1 METKKI
7 RITGAQLSFTFGA
20 IQENKSKILN
30 TLEEAEKINSDIVVF
45 PELCVT
51 GYPPEDLLLRE
62 SFVGKNFAVLEEI
75 AEFSG
80 RTSGVIGFVDRSL
93 EEQTMDNVDRNITNA
108 AAIVQNGDVK
118 GIYHKSFLPNYSV
131 FDEAR
136 YFAKGTKPEEIFW
149 YEDIAVG
156 INICEDIWINNGPAE
171 EQVKKGA
178 SLIININASPFDIN
192 KTESRKVNVRDKAK
206 KLKVPILYLNM
217 VGGQDELVFDGGS
230 FLVDADGNIIY
241 EAGQFSEEIFSFD
254 LELEI
259 KNVKSENKLIV
270 NEKKSDLPPLK
281 TSDSLSEL
289 ESMYAA
295 LKMGL
300 SDYVEKNNFKKVLV
314 GLSGGIDSA
323 LTATIAVD
331 ALTSDNVIGV
341 AMTSKFNPKSSLE
354 DAKELADNLNIELKT
369 VNIEETA
376 EKFRNLLKDNI
387 DDDLKSVVA
396 ENIQSRIRGNILMG
410 LSNQLG
416 AMVVST
422 GNKSEMAVGYSTLYG
437 DLVGGFALL
446 KDVYKTEVYKLS
458 DYRNSIS
465 KVIPQ
470 NIIEKKPSAE
480 LSEDQYDSDSLPE
493 YDLLDK
499 ILKMYIELD
508 YSSEKIINSD
518 IDKEVVFDIL
528 EKIDRNEYKR
538 KQVAPGVKLTSRA
551 FGKDRR
557 MPITNTYI
565 RDLSLIHI

>member
-1 METKKI
+1 MGTKKI
-7 RITGAQLSFTFGA
+7 RITGAQLSFSVGA

-30 TLEEAEKINSDIVVF
+30 TLEQAEKINSDIVVF
-45 PELCVT
+45 PELCIT

-80 RTSGVIGFVDRSL
+80 RTSGIIGFVDRSL
-93 EEQTMDNVDRNITNA
+93 EEQTTDNVDRKITNA

-118 GIYHKSFLPNYSV
+118 GIYHKCYLPNYSV

-149 YEDIAVG
+149 YEDVGVG
-156 INICEDIWINNGPAE
+156 INVCEDIWIDEGPAE
-171 EQVKKGA
+171 EQVKRGA
-178 SLIININASPFDIN
+178 SLIININASPFDID
-192 KTESRKVNVRDKAK
+192 KTKSRKEKVIHKAK
-206 KLKVPILYLNM
+206 KLNVPIIYLNM

-230 FLVDADGNIIY
+230 FVVDSDGNIIHQ
-241 EAGQFSEEIFSFD
+241 ASQFVEEIFSFD
-254 LELEI
+254 IDLEI
-259 KNVKSENKLIV
+259 KNVNAENKLII
-270 NEKKSDLPPLK
+270 NEKNSDLPSIESTKPLE
-281 TSDSLSEL
+281 EL
-289 ESMYAA
+289 ESMYSA
-295 LKMGL
+295 LKLGL
-300 SDYVEKNNFKKVLV
+300 SDYVRKNKFKKVLV
-314 GLSGGIDSA
+314 GISGGIDSA

-331 ALTSDNVIGV
+331 SLSSENVIGV
-341 AMTSKFNPKSSLE
+341 AMPSRFNPESSLK
-354 DAKELADNLNIELKT
+354 DAEALAKNLNIELKT
-369 VNIEETA
+369 INIEETA
-376 EKFRNLLKDNI
+376 EKFRELIGSNI
-387 DDDLKSVVA
+387 DESLESVVK
-396 ENIQSRIRGNILMG
+396 ENIQARIRGNILMA

-458 DYRNSIS
+458 NYRNSIS
-465 KVIPQ
+465 KVIPK
-470 NIIEKKPSAE
+470 NIISKKPSAE
-480 LSEDQYDSDSLPE
+480 LSEDQYDSDTLPE

-508 YSSEKIINSD
+508 YSSEKIIQSGIEKD
-518 IDKEVVFDIL
+518 VVFDIL

-565 RDLSLIHI
+565 RDRY

>member
-1 METKKI
+1 METKKL
-7 RITGAQLSFTFGA
+7 RITGAQLSFTVGA

-118 GIYHKSFLPNYSV
+118 GIYHKCYLPNYSV

-156 INICEDIWINNGPAE
+156 INICEDVWINNGPAE

-241 EAGQFSEEIFSFD
+241 EARQFSEEIFSFD

-341 AMTSKFNPKSSLE
+341 AMPSKFNPKSSLE

-376 EKFRNLLKDNI
+376 EKFRNLLKDNL
-387 DDDLKSVVA
+387 DDDLKSVVD

-565 RDLSLIHI
+565 RDRS

>member
-1 METKKI
+1 METKKL
-7 RITGAQLSFTFGA
+7 RITGAQLSFTVGA

-118 GIYHKSFLPNYSV
+118 GIYHKCYLPNYSV

-156 INICEDIWINNGPAE
+156 INICEDVWINNGPAE
-171 EQVKKGA
+171 EQVKQGA

-241 EAGQFSEEIFSFD
+241 EAEQFSEEIFSFD

-341 AMTSKFNPKSSLE
+341 AMPSKFNPKSSLE

-376 EKFRNLLKDNI
+376 EKFRNLLKDNL
-387 DDDLKSVVA
+387 DDDLKSVVD

-565 RDLSLIHI
+565 RDRS

>member
-1 METKKI
+1 METKKL
-7 RITGAQLSFTFGA
+7 RITGAQLSFTVGA

-118 GIYHKSFLPNYSV
+118 GIYHKCYLPNYSV

-156 INICEDIWINNGPAE
+156 INICEDVWINNGPAE

-241 EAGQFSEEIFSFD
+241 EAEQFSEEIFSFD

-341 AMTSKFNPKSSLE
+341 AMPSKFNPKSSLE
-354 DAKELADNLNIELKT
+354 DAKKLADNLNIELKT
-369 VNIEETA
+369 INIEETA
-376 EKFRNLLKDNI
+376 EKFRNLLKDNLN
-387 DDDLKSVVA
+387 DDLKSVVD

-565 RDLSLIHI
+565 RDRS

>member
-1 METKKI
+1 METKKL
-7 RITGAQLSFTFGA
+7 RITGAQLSFTVGA

-118 GIYHKSFLPNYSV
+118 GIYHKCYLPNYSV

-241 EAGQFSEEIFSFD
+241 EAEQFSEEIFSFD

-341 AMTSKFNPKSSLE
+341 AMPSKFNPKSSLE

-376 EKFRNLLKDNI
+376 EKFRNLLKDNLN
-387 DDDLKSVVA
+387 DDLKSVVD

-565 RDLSLIHI
+565 RDRS

>member
-1 METKKI
+1 VETKKL
-7 RITGAQLSFTFGA
+7 RITGAQLSFTVGA

-118 GIYHKSFLPNYSV
+118 GIYHKCYLPNYSV

-341 AMTSKFNPKSSLE
+341 AMPSKFNPKSSLE

-376 EKFRNLLKDNI
+376 EKFRNLLKDNL
-387 DDDLKSVVA
+387 DDDLKSVVD

-565 RDLSLIHI
+565 RDRS

>member
-1 METKKI
+1 METKKL
-7 RITGAQLSFTFGA
+7 RITGAQLSFTVGA

-118 GIYHKSFLPNYSV
+118 GIYHKCYLPNYSV

-206 KLKVPILYLNM
+206 KLNVPILYLNM

-241 EAGQFSEEIFSFD
+241 EAEQFSEEIFSFD

-341 AMTSKFNPKSSLE
+341 AMPSKFNPKSSLE

-376 EKFRNLLKDNI
+376 EKFRNLLKDNL
-387 DDDLKSVVA
+387 DDDLKSVVD

-508 YSSEKIINSD
+508 FSSEKIINSD

-565 RDLSLIHI
+565 RDRS

>member
-1 METKKI
+1 METKKL
-7 RITGAQLSFTFGA
+7 RITGAQLSFTVGA

-45 PELCVT
+45 PELCDT

-118 GIYHKSFLPNYSV
+118 GIYHKCYLPNYSV

-156 INICEDIWINNGPAE
+156 INICEDVWINNGPAE

-241 EAGQFSEEIFSFD
+241 EAEQFSEEIFSFD

-341 AMTSKFNPKSSLE
+341 AMPSKFNPKSSLE

-376 EKFRNLLKDNI
+376 EKFRNLLKDNL
-387 DDDLKSVVA
+387 DDDLKSVVD

-565 RDLSLIHI
+565 RDRS

>member
-1 METKKI
+1 METKKL
-7 RITGAQLSFTFGA
+7 RITGAQLSFTVGA
-20 IQENKSKILN
+20 IEENKSKILN

-118 GIYHKSFLPNYSV
+118 GIYHKCYLPNYSV

-156 INICEDIWINNGPAE
+156 INICEDVWINNGPAE

-206 KLKVPILYLNM
+206 KLNVPILYLNM

-341 AMTSKFNPKSSLE
+341 AMPSKFNPKSSLE

-376 EKFRNLLKDNI
+376 EKFRNLLKDNL
-387 DDDLKSVVA
+387 DDDLKSVVD

-508 YSSEKIINSD
+508 FSSEKIINSD

-565 RDLSLIHI
+565 RDRS